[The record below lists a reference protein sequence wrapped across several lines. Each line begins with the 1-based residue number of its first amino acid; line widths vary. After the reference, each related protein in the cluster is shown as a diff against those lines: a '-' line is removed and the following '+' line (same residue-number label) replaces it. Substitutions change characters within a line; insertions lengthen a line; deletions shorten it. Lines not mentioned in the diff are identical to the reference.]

1 MVEPQQKKKKVPPS
15 SSVEG
20 GGGILPRR
28 DLEIIHNKLQC
39 KCLCSLQLPD
49 ILHTLALCNECFSS
63 QAVSQVNYLRDE
75 TLLYISMLTLF
86 FEVSLRQQSR
96 GSLCTRI
103 SEVVGAGA
111 DNEGAVLDILFGFM
125 GLEDKFISY
134 CSGRALSSLLLM
146 LRGRAAELVLER
158 LVHSITHS
166 PNLLE
171 VGHSIE
177 VVRRIIDWKDM
188 EEHPLE
194 TAAESVSQPP
204 DTVCARI
211 SLAPADT
218 TGANEVKYLA
228 TKKLDCKWF
237 LLVTRLTQLVNEF
250 TIEKEHVIVSFLTL
264 WESLISVKANL
275 SVTDTKE
282 FYSGLERLL
291 TPLTRHAHF
300 IVWRKVLDLY
310 NEVLCYGST
319 LALQEVLAEEPCN
332 LAHLLIRAV
341 KDRRF
346 LECVP
351 FGGSAGNR
359 SSSARG
365 AGSSSGG
372 GSASSNTSSQS
383 SSSSS
388 SSSVTV
394 ASGNSNPGSAG
405 SRNTSSGPPAEM
417 SQNDRII
424 LHKVVLVILK
434 SVAVTVK
441 ETRCDSSS
449 ENSSRSGGSGSE
461 DVDMAIIE
469 RSLREVVRKVDNFVK
484 SKVPFHPEAPMAEW
498 MVRLFADQDDWL
510 VESMVCGLDIYTG
523 IGIRCR
529 QSQQL
534 HTCVNPHT
542 TFLIFLETIVF
553 DHDVLLDL
561 LVSNETSFLLYLLRY
576 LKLLRRSWQDFQSHA
591 GRRLD
596 QSMTVLIRLH
606 FALDR
611 LVDKNLFPY
620 NISPVLKLLDKCEE
634 LYEGGAP

>member
-15 SSVEG
+15 VQEG
-20 GGGILPRR
+20 AGVILPRR
-28 DLEIIHNKLQC
+28 DLEIIHSKLQC

-63 QAVSQVNYLRDE
+63 QAVSQVNHLRDE

-125 GLEDKFISY
+125 GLEDRYISY

-158 LVHSITHS
+158 LVHSIAHS

-177 VVRRIIDWKDM
+177 VVRRVIDWKDFD
-188 EEHPLE
+188 EHPLD
-194 TAAESVSQPP
+194 TAVESVSQP
-204 DTVCARI
+204 DTGCARI
-211 SLAPADT
+211 TLAPADT

-237 LLVTRLTQLVNEF
+237 LLVTRLTQLVNDF
-250 TIEKEHVIVSFLTL
+250 TIEREHVIVSFLTL

-300 IVWRKVLDLY
+300 VVWRKVLDLY

-359 SSSARG
+359 SSARG
-365 AGSSSGG
+365 VGNG
-372 GSASSNTSSQS
+372 GSTATSANNGNS
-383 SSSSS
+383 SSSSNNNS
-388 SSSVTV
+388 SAIV
-394 ASGNSNPGSAG
+394 ASDSSPSAG
-405 SRNTSSGPPAEM
+405 SSNNTSAPAEM

-461 DVDMAIIE
+461 DMDMAIIE

-484 SKVPFHPEAPMAEW
+484 SKLPFHPEAPMAEW

-523 IGIRCR
+523 LGIRIR
-529 QSQQL
+529 QSQEL

-542 TFLIFLETIVF
+542 TFLIFLETIIF

-576 LKLLRRSWQDFQSHA
+576 LKLLRRSWQDFTAQC
-591 GRRLD
+591 GRHLD
-596 QSMTVLIRLH
+596 QTMTVLIRLH

-611 LVDKNLFPY
+611 LVSKNLFPY
-620 NISPVLKLLDKCEE
+620 NISPVLKLLEKCEE
-634 LYEGGAP
+634 MYEGGAV

>member
-15 SSVEG
+15 EQEG
-20 GGGILPRR
+20 AGVILPRR
-28 DLEIIHNKLQC
+28 DLEIIHSKLQC

-49 ILHTLALCNECFSS
+49 ILRTLALCNECFSS
-63 QAVSQVNYLRDE
+63 QAASQVNHLRDE

-125 GLEDKFISY
+125 GLEDKYISY

-158 LVHSITHS
+158 LVHSIAHA

-177 VVRRIIDWKDM
+177 VVRRVIDWKDL

-194 TAAESVSQPP
+194 TAVESVSET
-204 DTVCARI
+204 DSDCVRI
-211 SLAPADT
+211 TLAPADT

-250 TIEKEHVIVSFLTL
+250 TIEREHVIVSFLTL

-359 SSSARG
+359 SSARG
-365 AGSSSGG
+365 VGSGGATATSNNSTSNTSNNNTSSATVASDSSSSAGSS
-372 GSASSNTSSQS
+372 NN
-383 SSSSS
+383 
-388 SSSVTV
+388 SSVM
-394 ASGNSNPGSAG
+394 
-405 SRNTSSGPPAEM
+405 PAEM

-434 SVAVTVK
+434 SIAVTVK

-461 DVDMAIIE
+461 DMDMAIIE
-469 RSLREVVRKVDNFVK
+469 RSLREVVRKVDHFVK
-484 SKVPFHPEAPMAEW
+484 SKLPFHPEAPMADW

-523 IGIRCR
+523 LGIRIR
-529 QSQQL
+529 QSQEL
-534 HTCVNPHT
+534 HRCVNPHT

-576 LKLLRRSWQDFQSHA
+576 LKLLRRSWQDFIAHC

-596 QSMTVLIRLH
+596 QTMTVLIRLH

-611 LVDKNLFPY
+611 LVSKNLFPY
-620 NISPVLKLLDKCEE
+620 NISPVLKLLEKCEE
-634 LYEGGAP
+634 MYEGGAV